1 MQNITLITYSKGKSY
16 ELSKNTLH
24 SWRKIQT
31 FSQILLIIHMKILIR
46 VLLININMQCRNQDL
61 LHFIWKVYLINK
73 TLNASNKDDIVIYMD
88 VGSTL
93 NPRGSQRFWEYID
106 ILNSSKYGNLMF
118 ENPSVYIEKAW
129 TTKRL
134 FDYFEIDTDSEI
146 ANTPQL
152 MGGHLLFKNNDHT
165 KSYMKLYMDC
175 LEYDQKLIT
184 DYYNSENNH
193 QGFIENRHDQS
204 IWSLLT
210 KSFGGN
216 IIKNE
221 CDFRHREE
229 EQFKYPFLATRHSN
243 QDYLFRT
250 IFKLFKSKAINT
262 PRYFVPVKAG
272 KFEKKFKKYFYFL
285 AFSN

>member
-1 MQNITLITYSKGKSY
+1 MQEITLITFSFGKKFKLSEKHITQLAKNSNFFNNIINYSY
-16 ELSKNTLH
+16 EDLDKEFLSKYSH
-24 SWRKIQT
+24 VMSFPR
-31 FSQILLIIHMKILIR
+31 S
-46 VLLININMQCRNQDL
+46 VG
-61 LHFIWKVYLINK
+61 HFIWKVHLINK

-93 NPRGSQRFWEYID
+93 NPSGSQRFWEYIE
-106 ILNSSKYGNLMF
+106 IINSSKYGNLMF
-118 ENPSVYIEKAW
+118 ENPAVYIEKAW

-134 FDYFEIDTDSEI
+134 FDYFDIDTDSEF

-152 MGGHLLFKNNDHT
+152 MGGHLLFKNNEHT
-165 KSYMKLYMDC
+165 KNYMKLYMDC

-193 QGFIENRHDQS
+193 EGFIENRHDQS

-221 CDFRHREE
+221 CDFRYREE
-229 EQFKYPFLATRHSN
+229 EQIKYPFLATRHTN
-243 QDYLFRT
+243 QDLMFRT
-250 IFKLFKSKAINT
+250 IFKLFESKAINT

-272 KFEKKFKKYFYFL
+272 KLEKKFKKYFYFYGL
-285 AFSN
+285 